1 MLDKILSISGK
12 PGLYKLIS
20 GTKKMIIVESL
31 ADKKRMPAY
40 SNGNVISLND
50 IAIYTDEE
58 EVPLRTVFETIKTKE
73 DGKEIKLDAKTAS
86 PEELRNYLTSV
97 LPNFDKE
104 RVHNSDIKKLILWY
118 NILTNSG
125 ENDFSEPKKDDDD
138 EKAEA

>member
-20 GTKKMIIVESL
+20 GTQKMIIVESL

-40 SNGNVISLND
+40 SNEKVISLND

-58 EVPLRTVFETIKTKE
+58 EIPLRMVFEMIKTKE
-73 DGKEIKLDAKTAS
+73 DGNEIKLDAKTAS

-125 ENDFSEPKKDDDD
+125 ENDFSESKKDDDD

>member
-40 SNGNVISLND
+40 SNEKVISLND

-58 EVPLRTVFETIKTKE
+58 EVPLRMVFEMIKTKE

>member
-20 GTKKMIIVESL
+20 GTQKMIIVESL

-40 SNGNVISLND
+40 SNEKVISLND

-58 EVPLRTVFETIKTKE
+58 EIPLRMVFEMIKTKE
-73 DGKEIKLDAKTAS
+73 DGNEIKLDAKTAS

>member
-40 SNGNVISLND
+40 SNEKVISLND

-58 EVPLRTVFETIKTKE
+58 EVSLRTVFEMIKTKE
-73 DGKEIKLDAKTAS
+73 DGKEIKLDTKTAS

-125 ENDFSEPKKDDDD
+125 ENDFSEPKKAEED
-138 EKAEA
+138 EKA

>member
-20 GTKKMIIVESL
+20 GTQKMIIVESL

-40 SNGNVISLND
+40 SNEKVISLND
-50 IAIYTDEE
+50 MAIYTDEE
-58 EVPLRTVFETIKTKE
+58 EIPLRMVFEMIKTKE
-73 DGKEIKLDAKTAS
+73 DGNEIKLDAKTAS

-125 ENDFSEPKKDDDD
+125 ENDFSESKKDDDD

>member
-20 GTKKMIIVESL
+20 GTQKMIIVESL

-40 SNGNVISLND
+40 SNEKVISLND

-58 EVPLRTVFETIKTKE
+58 EIPLRMVFEMIKTKE
-73 DGKEIKLDAKTAS
+73 DGNEIKLDAKTAS
-86 PEELRNYLTSV
+86 PEELRNYLTSL

-125 ENDFSEPKKDDDD
+125 ENDFSESKKDDDD